1 MLNKVARFPYGERV
15 IFCSKFNMKEGIMS
29 NKRTEVLFPMTV
41 EEMEALSDLV
51 NNRKSIRFNPDHTW
65 TGEKAIIF
73 QQRVDAEL
81 ALLKAEVSPLSTA
94 AQLVIRLKKGE
105 RNNRLDCEIEVAL
118 FKPCKVWA
126 AVRMNDART
135 KLIYTS
141 QEGKDETVGSHDW
154 SGMVNRTTTVEQ
166 LEELIQNQEEK
177 PNV

>member
-1 MLNKVARFPYGERV
+1 
-15 IFCSKFNMKEGIMS
+15 MS
-29 NKRTEVLFPMTV
+29 DKRTEVLFPMSL

-65 TGEKAIIF
+65 TAEKAITF
-73 QQRVDAEL
+73 QQRLDAEL
-81 ALLKAEVSPLSTA
+81 ALLKAEVPPLSTA
-94 AQLVIRLKKGE
+94 AQLVRRLKKGE
-105 RNNRLDCEIEVAL
+105 MNNFIDCEIEVAL

-126 AVRMNDART
+126 AVRMNNART

-154 SGMVNRTTTVEQ
+154 SGMGNRTTTIEQ
-166 LEELIQNQEEK
+166 LEELIQSQEEK